1 MKLGTVTYQIAAEM
15 DVPTII
21 QTCEETGFEGVELR
35 TTHAHGVEVEL
46 TGEQRAEVKKRFDDS
61 AVEIA
66 GLGSAFEYHS
76 PDPDE
81 LRKHIEG
88 TKEYCQLAADVGAPG
103 VKVRPNGLAE
113 DKGIPV
119 EKTIEQIGVS
129 LRECGQAAADLDV
142 EIRLEVHGRSTCHVP
157 YVKQMIDIA
166 DHDNVYVCWNSN
178 PTDLDDGGSIDANFE
193 LVKDRIGLVHMRD
206 ICLPGYPWKHLLD
219 LLKQSGYEGYT
230 LSEMPANEDPVRV
243 MQYYHA
249 LWHAY
254 VD

>member
-46 TGEQRAEVKKRFDDS
+46 TGEQRAEAKKRFEDS
-61 AVEIA
+61 AVELA

-81 LRKHIEG
+81 LRKHIDG

-113 DKGIPV
+113 DQGVPV
-119 EKTIEQIGVS
+119 QKTIEQIGVS
-129 LRECGQAAADLDV
+129 LRECGEFAADLGV
-142 EIRLEVHGRSTCHVP
+142 AIRLEVHGGGTSHVP
-157 YVKQMIDIA
+157 YVQQMVNVA

-178 PTDLDDGGSIDANFE
+178 QTDLVDDAIDDNFA
-193 LVKDRIGLVHMRD
+193 LVRDKIGLVHMRD
-206 ICLPGYPWKHLLD
+206 ICLPSYPWRRLLT
-219 LLKQSGYEGYT
+219 LLKISGYKGYT
-230 LSEMPANEDPVRV
+230 LAEIPGSQEPERIMLF
-243 MQYYHA
+243 YSA

>member
-46 TGEQRAEVKKRFDDS
+46 TGEQRAEVKKCFEDS

-66 GLGSAFEYHS
+66 GLGSAFEYHA

-81 LRKHIEG
+81 LREHIEG

-129 LRECGQAAADLDV
+129 LRECGQAAADLGV
-142 EIRLEVHGRSTCHVP
+142 EIRLEVHGKSTCHVP

-178 PTDLDDGGSIDANFE
+178 PTDLDDSGSIDANFE
-193 LVKDRIGLVHMRD
+193 LVKDKIGLVHMRD

>member
-46 TGEQRAEVKKRFDDS
+46 TAEQRAEVKKRFDDS

-76 PDPDE
+76 PDSDE

-113 DKGIPV
+113 DKGVPV

-129 LRECGQAAADLDV
+129 LRECGQAAADLGV
-142 EIRLEVHGRSTCHVP
+142 EIRLEVHGGGTCHVP

-166 DHDNVYVCWNSN
+166 DHNNVYVCWNSN
-178 PTDLDDGGSIDANFE
+178 QTDLDDSGTIDANFD
-193 LVKDRIGLVHMRD
+193 LVKDKIGLVHMRD

-230 LSEMPANEDPVRV
+230 LSEMPANEDPVRI
-243 MQYYHA
+243 MRYYYA

-254 VD
+254 LD